1 MAELEK
7 YTEDSV
13 MMLLKHVDRQLKND
27 ANKDIVQL
35 KSRLNYSIGITC
47 PPKERY
53 KQIKDKSYLYGR
65 GTQRES
71 KAITCCSW
79 VVTLPKSVSDYST
92 VGKDEIKIL
101 NPEAERAF
109 FEGVNR
115 FIAKRYGTVFYNRV
129 HYDEA
134 GQAHIHV
141 YFIPLTKLDHDLVHY
156 KTIKTHDAF
165 KTESGRYEFRYRYKL
180 ENGEKIPLRNYAKI
194 SDSFESKISGADVLN
209 KAELQHFHS
218 DLAEYLKKNQ
228 IPGAEDVCNGKTAGK
243 NISVKSMKELKTLT
257 GLSIEELK
265 ELQLNRDQLQKIIST
280 KDRNLIQLLRQMQQ
294 KENELIDLHKQMET
308 KNRVICEKNNQI
320 QSLVKDSLSHEEQLM
335 HMKERIMHTTE
346 QNEQLRTRCEQYQK
360 ELEEMQEYTENRNL
374 SQIEITEDAK
384 SSWRQNKA
392 WGKELAWGN
401 QERNY
406 EIEKERS

>member
-7 YTEDSV
+7 YTDDSV

-35 KSRLNYSIGITC
+35 KSSLNYSIGITC

-228 IPGAEDVCNGKTAGK
+228 IPGADYVCNGKTGGK
-243 NISVKSMKELKTLT
+243 NISVKSMKELKTVT

-265 ELQLNRDQLQKIIST
+265 ELQLNRDQLHKIIAT

-294 KENELIDLHKQMET
+294 KENELTDLHRQMQI
-308 KNRVICEKNNQI
+308 KDQQI
-320 QSLVKDSLSHEEQLM
+320 QSLVESSLLHEEEL
-335 HMKERIMHTTE
+335 MHTTE
-346 QNEQLRTRCEQYQK
+346 QNKQLQARCEQYQK
-360 ELEEMQEYTENRNL
+360 ELEKMREYAEHRDL
-374 SQIEITEDAK
+374 SQIEIAK
-384 SSWRQNKA
+384 DESSSWGQNKA

>member
-7 YTEDSV
+7 YTDDSV

-35 KSRLNYSIGITC
+35 KSSLNYSIGITC

-243 NISVKSMKELKTLT
+243 NISVKSMKELKTVT

-265 ELQLNRDQLQKIIST
+265 ELQLNRDQLQKIIAT

-294 KENELIDLHKQMET
+294 KENELTDLHRQMQI
-308 KNRVICEKNNQI
+308 KDRIIYKKDQQI
-320 QSLVKDSLSHEEQLM
+320 QSLVESSLLHEEEL
-335 HMKERIMHTTE
+335 MHTTE
-346 QNEQLRTRCEQYQK
+346 QNEQLQARCEQYQK
-360 ELEEMQEYTENRNL
+360 ELDEMREYAEHRDL
-374 SQIEITEDAK
+374 SRKDER
-384 SSWRQNKA
+384 SSWGQNQA

-401 QERNY
+401 QEKNY
-406 EIEKERS
+406 EFEKERN

>member
-228 IPGAEDVCNGKTAGK
+228 IPGADYVCNGKTGGK
-243 NISVKSMKELKTLT
+243 NISVKSMKELKTVT

-265 ELQLNRDQLQKIIST
+265 ELQLNRDQLHKIIAT

-294 KENELIDLHKQMET
+294 KENELTDLHRQMQI
-308 KNRVICEKNNQI
+308 KDRIIYKKDQQI
-320 QSLVKDSLSHEEQLM
+320 QSLVESSLLHEEELM
-335 HMKERIMHTTE
+335 HTIE
-346 QNEQLRTRCEQYQK
+346 QNEQLQARCEQYQK
-360 ELEEMQEYTENRNL
+360 ELDEMREYAEHRDL
-374 SQIEITEDAK
+374 SQIEIAK
-384 SSWRQNKA
+384 DESSSWGQNKA
-392 WGKELAWGN
+392 WGKELALEN

>member
-7 YTEDSV
+7 YTDDSV

-35 KSRLNYSIGITC
+35 KSSLNYSIGITC

-194 SDSFESKISGADVLN
+194 SDSFESKMSGADVLN

-228 IPGAEDVCNGKTAGK
+228 IPGADYVCNGKTAGK
-243 NISVKSMKELKTLT
+243 NISVKSMKELKTVT

-265 ELQLNRDQLQKIIST
+265 ELQLNRDQLHKIIAT

-294 KENELIDLHKQMET
+294 KENELTDLHRQMQI
-308 KNRVICEKNNQI
+308 KDRIIYKKDQQI
-320 QSLVKDSLSHEEQLM
+320 QSLVESSLLHEEELM
-335 HMKERIMHTTE
+335 HTIE
-346 QNEQLRTRCEQYQK
+346 QNKQLQARCEQYQK
-360 ELEEMQEYTENRNL
+360 ELDKMREYTENRNL
-374 SQIEITEDAK
+374 SQIEIMEDAK

>member
-7 YTEDSV
+7 YTDDSV

-35 KSRLNYSIGITC
+35 KSGLNYSIGITC

-243 NISVKSMKELKTLT
+243 NISVKSMKELKTVT

-265 ELQLNRDQLQKIIST
+265 ELQLNRDQLQKIIAT

-294 KENELIDLHKQMET
+294 KENELTDLHRQMQI
-308 KNRVICEKNNQI
+308 KDQQI
-320 QSLVKDSLSHEEQLM
+320 QSLVESSLLHEEEL
-335 HMKERIMHTTE
+335 MHTTE